1 MLVLYLILAV
11 LAFWLLFV
19 TKKPANSPPGP
30 WFRLPLL
37 GHSLWFIGGRIKG
50 YRKLR
55 DRQDIYTFNESYKRF
70 IHPLIHPSNFIG
82 SFSYH
87 ISQEC

>member
-1 MLVLYLILAV
+1 MFILYLVLAA
-11 LAFWLLFV
+11 LAFWLFFV
-19 TKKPANSPPGP
+19 TKKPENSPPGP

-55 DRQDIYTFNESYKRF
+55 ERYVN
-70 IHPLIHPSNFIG
+70 PLSVDSTLF
-82 SFSYH
+82 
-87 ISQEC
+87 

>member
-1 MLVLYLILAV
+1 MFVLYLILAV

-30 WFRLPLL
+30 WFRLPLF

-50 YRKLR
+50 YQKLR
-55 DRQDIYTFNESYKRF
+55 DRQVD
-70 IHPLIHPSNFIG
+70 
-82 SFSYH
+82 
-87 ISQEC
+87 

>member
-1 MLVLYLILAV
+1 MRGQGCHSVHLPQCVQRHRINLASHFRRATMFVLYLILAV

-50 YRKLR
+50 YQKLR
-55 DRQDIYTFNESYKRF
+55 DRQVE
-70 IHPLIHPSNFIG
+70 
-82 SFSYH
+82 
-87 ISQEC
+87 